1 MSAPA
6 LDVLLIEDEPLDAQ
20 LVRRSLRSEV
30 GDRMR
35 LHHVT
40 TLGAGLERLA
50 EGGIG
55 AVLLDLGVPDSSG
68 LDTVSRL
75 RERDASVPLVV
86 FTVAGDDETAVAA
99 LAAGAQDYL
108 VKDELAGALLHRSI
122 LHAVERQRIAAE
134 NAHLARRLRE
144 AEKLDTLGSLCGGV
158 AFGFNEQLGAIFDH
172 CESALASLGAPG
184 REALLRRC
192 LLEIHRAAFRTA
204 EMVQHLRDY
213 SVHERAADD
222 EVELAR
228 FVVET
233 QDLLAS
239 IVSADIDVLCEGSGG
254 PLRVE
259 IGRPELHRLLLSLV
273 VNAAEA
279 IGGRR
284 GAISISTGTLVADA
298 ELLAGAE
305 GAEDAPPGRYAAL
318 RVADTGRGLDVARR
332 GRLFDPFYTTKRVG
346 RGLGLASVLG
356 ILRRR
361 GGVIRVEPNRPS
373 GTVFTVLLPLRRAG
387 PPS

>member
-20 LVRRSLRSEV
+20 LVRRSLSSET
-30 GDRMR
+30 GGRMR

-50 EGGIG
+50 AGGIG
-55 AVLLDLGVPDSSG
+55 AVLLDLGVPDSEG
-68 LDTVSRL
+68 IDTVSRL
-75 RERDASVPLVV
+75 RSRDASVPLVV

-108 VKDELAGALLHRSI
+108 VKDEVGGSLLHRSI
-122 LHAVERQRIAAE
+122 LHAVERQRLAAE
-134 NAHLARRLRE
+134 NAELARRLRE
-144 AEKLDTLGSLCGGV
+144 AEKAQTLGALCGGI

-184 REALLRRC
+184 RVALLRRC
-192 LLEIHRAAFRTA
+192 LLEIHRAAFHSA
-204 EMVQHLRDY
+204 EMTQRLRDY
-213 SVHERAADD
+213 SALERVADD

-228 FVVET
+228 FVLEA

-239 IVSADIDVLCEGSGG
+239 IVSTEIDVDCEGSGG
-254 PLRVE
+254 PLHVE
-259 IGRPELHRLLLSLV
+259 VERPELHRLLVSLA

-279 IGGRR
+279 IGERR
-284 GAISISTGTLVADA
+284 GAISISTGSVEVGAA
-298 ELLAGAE
+298 LLAGAE
-305 GAEDAPPGRYAAL
+305 GAPDAKPGRYAML
-318 RVADTGRGLDVARR
+318 RVADTGRGLDAARR
-332 GRLFDPFYTTKRVG
+332 ERLFDPFYTTKRAG

-356 ILRRR
+356 IVRRR
-361 GGVIRVEPNRPS
+361 GGVVRVEPNHPS
-373 GTVFTVLLPLRRAG
+373 GTVFTVLLPLRA
-387 PPS
+387 